1 MKVEPKRSFQDSI
14 HLLSKK
20 VEEEALGYHDQMIRI
35 CILLKEEGVSPQD
48 CADLMFKASES
59 VARRRVRAGEIENV
73 VRWVFQ
79 NSDSSAGVKSKKVN
93 RLKRNQDTIDAWSA
107 KGSIKSLMAKS
118 DSIPTDSSKILKLL
132 YADQDLLHL
141 SPDIFH
147 DNIMEC
153 REWINSD
160 LAKMQYLCP
169 CKFKGKEKGRLAENV
184 AERSFIVFETDERP
198 NDWDGQAGLIE
209 RLAQELPLRMV
220 LWSGN
225 KSLHAWFD
233 SYGANKDRI
242 EQFHKMVVTLGG
254 DRAVLR
260 AAQMVRFPLGR
271 NSKTGKKQEVVY
283 FRNG

>member
-1 MKVEPKRSFQDSI
+1 M
-14 HLLSKK
+14 
-20 VEEEALGYHDQMIRI
+20 LGR
-35 CILLKEEGVSPQD
+35 L
-48 CADLMFKASES
+48 
-59 VARRRVRAGEIENV
+59 ENV

-93 RLKRNQDTIDAWSA
+93 RVRRNQDTIDAWSA

-118 DSIPTDSSKILKLL
+118 DSIPTDSSEILKLL

-220 LWSGN
+220 CN
-225 KSLHAWFD
+225 KSLHMVMTISWRINSEAKAISLHKGKEKGRLAENVD
-233 SYGANKDRI
+233 SFGATKDRI
-242 EQFHKMVVTLGG
+242 EQLRHKNGCYKMVVTLGG

-271 NSKTGKKQEVVY
+271 NSKTGKKQEVIY

>member
-1 MKVEPKRSFQDSI
+1 MKVEPRRSFEDSI

-35 CILLKEEGVSPQD
+35 CGLLKNEGVSPQD

-59 VARRRVRAGEIENV
+59 VARRKVRTGEIENV
-73 VRWVFQ
+73 VRWVYQ
-79 NSDSSAGVKSKKVN
+79 NPDNSAGVKSRKVN
-93 RLKRNQDTIDAWSA
+93 RLKRNQHTIDAWSA

-118 DSIPTDSSKILKLL
+118 DSIPTDPSEILKLL

-147 DNIMEC
+147 DKIMEC
-153 REWINSD
+153 KEWVNGD

-209 RLAQELPLRMV
+209 RLAKELPLRMV

-233 SYGANKDRI
+233 SNDSNKDQV

-260 AAQMVRFPLGR
+260 AAQMVRFPHGK

-283 FRNG
+283 FRNA

>member
-20 VEEEALGYHDQMIRI
+20 VDEEALGYHDQMIRI

-59 VARRRVRAGEIENV
+59 VARRKVRAGEIENV

-79 NSDSSAGVKSKKVN
+79 NSDSSAGLKSKKVN
-93 RLKRNQDTIDAWSA
+93 RVRRNQDTIDAWSA

-118 DSIPTDSSKILKLL
+118 DSIPTDSSEILKLL

-233 SYGANKDRI
+233 SYGATKDRI

>member
-20 VEEEALGYHDQMIRI
+20 VDEEALGYHDQMIRI

-59 VARRRVRAGEIENV
+59 VARRKVRAGEIENV

-79 NSDSSAGVKSKKVN
+79 NSDSSAGLKSKKVN
-93 RLKRNQDTIDAWSA
+93 RVRRNQDTIDAWSA

-118 DSIPTDSSKILKLL
+118 DSIPTDSSEILKLL

-233 SYGANKDRI
+233 SYGAAKDRI

-260 AAQMVRFPLGR
+260 AAQMVRFPFGR